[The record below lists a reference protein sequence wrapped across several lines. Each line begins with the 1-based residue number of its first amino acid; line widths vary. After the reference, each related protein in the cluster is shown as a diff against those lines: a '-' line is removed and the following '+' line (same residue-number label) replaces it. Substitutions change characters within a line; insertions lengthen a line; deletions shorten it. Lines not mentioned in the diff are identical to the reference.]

1 MSAIVSPVTHFGETR
16 IGGDATSLS
25 ERRSC
30 SATATVTAA
39 IELCRIMA
47 RSRRD
52 QLGVPVAA
60 PIPDPYDTSN
70 AVSAA
75 HAGALQMASRGLSVF
90 LLHGVIGGKC
100 TCGDASC
107 KSPGKHPRR
116 QLSFKEATTNP
127 TVIKLWF
134 KSDPNLNYGVR
145 LGVEVGGTGKMLV
158 VIDVDSYKPDASD
171 ALDAL
176 EALHGR
182 LPETAEVVSGAGGR
196 HCYYWTDSS
205 LTFTDTMGKNIDLKV
220 NGYVVGPGS
229 LHASGQRYDWEG
241 SSNPFEG
248 QEISDLPQ
256 WVADKFSKAKGGAGN
271 VETAANAVPL
281 LEYEVRSIKHDLSH
295 IPASCGR
302 TEWLHV
308 LMALHDHNQSLSMFQ
323 IADEWSQTCPEKY
336 DAAAVIKAWNSFKL
350 GGGISYETIRR
361 LGTNARIAGIDICKL
376 LENEQRTRAVEA
388 MTVPGSQQA
397 ADVVEPPPARYK
409 LLTASDLANA
419 PSLQWMIRGLF
430 PRTGLV
436 ALYGPSGT
444 GKSFLALDLAA
455 TVAGGA
461 TEWYGMR
468 VKNCPVTYCVLEGEG
483 GMGKRAKAWAQ
494 HHGKLLPD
502 ELRFVTQPI
511 NLQQPL
517 DIQDLADAIIKAGG
531 AGGLVILDT
540 LSRAA
545 PEADENSSKD
555 MGAIIA
561 AAKALQGLTGG
572 LVMLVH
578 HTGKNSEL
586 GMRGHSS
593 LFAAMDSVISVS
605 KIQWEVKKSKDDA
618 TGTQHQFKLET
629 LVLGVDDEGDEVTSC
644 VAVPSTAAFALRQSK
659 KLGPHQVVALETVK
673 AMGSDF
679 MSGVHHDQ
687 AVAAVA
693 EKLDVDNKHKR
704 ERAKA
709 AIGALIDMGKLS
721 YENNYLRPA

>member
-1 MSAIVSPVTHFGETR
+1 MSAVVSSVIHHGEAR
-16 IGGDATSLS
+16 IGRGANGLAK
-25 ERRSC
+25 RVMC
-30 SATATVTAA
+30 SAIATVTTAM
-39 IELCRIMA
+39 ELERIMA
-47 RSRRD
+47 QSRID
-52 QLGVPVAA
+52 HCSAPATA
-60 PIPDPYDTSN
+60 PIPDTYDTST

-75 HAGALQMASRGLSVF
+75 HAGALQMASRGFPVF
-90 LLHGVIGGKC
+90 PLYGVIDGKC
-100 TCGDASC
+100 TCGDNSC
-107 KSPGKHPRR
+107 KSAGKHPRR

-127 TVIKLWF
+127 AVITLWF
-134 KSDPNLNYGVR
+134 KSDPALNYGVR

-158 VIDVDSYKPDASD
+158 VIDVDNYKPDGAY

-182 LPETAEVVSGAGGR
+182 LPETAEVETGAGGR
-196 HCYYWTDSS
+196 HCYYWADSS
-205 LTFTDTMGKNIDLKV
+205 LSFTDTMGKNIDLKV

-248 QEISDLPQ
+248 QEIADLPQ
-256 WVADKFSKAKGGAGN
+256 WVADKFTKAKRD
-271 VETAANAVPL
+271 ETAPEASVNNAPL
-281 LEYEVRSIKHDLSH
+281 SDQEVACIKADLSD
-295 IPASCGR
+295 ISAACNR
-302 TEWLHV
+302 ADWLKI
-308 LMALHDHNQSLSMFQ
+308 LMGLHARNQSLSMFK
-323 IADEWSQTCPEKY
+323 IADEWSQTCPDKY
-336 DAAAVIKAWNSFKL
+336 DAVAVVKAWNSFQP
-350 GGGISYETIRR
+350 GGGVTYESVRHAAMKERIKDVDISGI
-361 LGTNARIAGIDICKL
+361 LAKASKPVGQALDNAAIVA
-376 LENEQRTRAVEA
+376 
-388 MTVPGSQQA
+388 
-397 ADVVEPPPARYK
+397 PPYSGRYK
-409 LLTASDLANA
+409 LLTAYDLANA
-419 PSLQWMIRGLF
+419 PPIQWIIRGLF
-430 PRTGLV
+430 PQTGLV
-436 ALYGPSGT
+436 ALYGQSGT
-444 GKSFLALDLAA
+444 GKSFLALDLAV

-461 TEWYGMR
+461 AEWYGMR

-494 HHGKLLPD
+494 HHGKPLPD
-502 ELRFVTQPI
+502 ALRFVIQPI
-511 NLQQPL
+511 NLQRDDDVL
-517 DIQDLADAIIKAGG
+517 HLAAAILAAGG
-531 AGGLVILDT
+531 GGGLIILDT
-540 LSRAA
+540 LNRAA

-561 AAKALQGLTGG
+561 AAKALQALTGG

-618 TGTQHQFKLET
+618 TGAQHQFKLET

-659 KLGPHQVVALETVK
+659 KLGPHQVVALETIK

-679 MSGVHHDQ
+679 FSGVHHDK

-693 EKLDVDNKHKR
+693 EKLDVDSKHKR

-721 YENNYLRPA
+721 YDNNYVRPA